1 MTRQLATRSEN
12 VDVSTE
18 ILLAL
23 ATSDSQFLALL
34 LFQILANK
42 KSADLSALILGL
54 TDVSF
59 NKMLVTSIAQ
69 EKHGLITII

>member
-42 KSADLSALILGL
+42 KAADLSALILGL
-54 TDVSF
+54 TDASF

-69 EKHGLITII
+69 EKHS

>member
-34 LFQILANK
+34 SFQILANK

-69 EKHGLITII
+69 EKHG

>member
-1 MTRQLATRSEN
+1 MKQKMTRQLATRSEN

-23 ATSDSQFLALL
+23 ATSDAQFLALL

-69 EKHGLITII
+69 EKHG

>member
-1 MTRQLATRSEN
+1 MKQKMTRQLATRSEN

-34 LFQILANK
+34 LFQILADK

-69 EKHGLITII
+69 EKHG

>member
-1 MTRQLATRSEN
+1 MKQKMTRQLATRSEN

-69 EKHGLITII
+69 EKHG